1 MSIPHAVVLHVNEK
15 NSSVNELNT
24 LIKILEDEHKFGVL
38 GGPSYS
44 SDKTHQ
50 GTTLIKS
57 VSGDNPH
64 EIFETVQD
72 ELQSINTDD
81 MAQFACRLTV
91 ASTEVATDPVFI
103 K

>member
-1 MSIPHAVVLHVNEK
+1 MSVPHAVVLHISEK
-15 NSSVNELNT
+15 NSSVDELNN
-24 LIKILEDEHKFGVL
+24 LIQILVDENNFRVL

-44 SDKTHQ
+44 SDKIHR
-50 GTTLIKS
+50 GTTLVKS

-64 EIFETVQD
+64 DILENVQI
-72 ELQSINTDD
+72 ELKNINTDD
-81 MAQFACRLTV
+81 MAQFGCRLTV